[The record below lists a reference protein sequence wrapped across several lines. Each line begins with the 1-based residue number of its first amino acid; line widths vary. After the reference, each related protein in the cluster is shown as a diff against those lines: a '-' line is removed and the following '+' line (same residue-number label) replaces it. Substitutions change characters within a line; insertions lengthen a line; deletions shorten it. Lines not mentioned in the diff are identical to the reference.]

1 MNNSTVTPELIGKF
15 KFVLIHSIDL
25 YAFLDVESK
34 KEYMVSWRTNN
45 NSLTVLKNYFE
56 NSTQG
61 LGSYSLT
68 VDKFDISQN
77 RRKIS
82 LEQFDKSILTQIFYK
97 KGIPLLFEE
106 NEGSKLSSLYDFIKL
121 GKNVSVSELLSIK
134 DNIAIRFDESQLR
147 VFNEGIFSFRLV
159 FSGENM
165 PIETFIALSN
175 RLKQLTKEASFDKLK
190 LILEDLNQKAKFSTL
205 KIKSHLSQDSNILFY
220 QFCASHTLLFTDSLK
235 SANLSVVPI
244 SQLEYEPNFFGL
256 VRHTTKA
263 SEYKPKIIESLSS
276 SIHGYKN
283 DEIYINFRS
292 VTVIVL
298 PNHWNPKDYLSVYL
312 SDLTLLIEYYISKIS
327 YLDGLSHSIDELE
340 VDESLPD
347 DATSS
352 KILVEKIIRLRKIL
366 LKIEEG
372 VDVDLVINHYFTRN
386 FILQLIEQRGVYNKL
401 DAIKR
406 KTNNLDKIYDLLNQS
421 STANIGISLESGQ
434 LKFAI
439 WGFFAATIL
448 SLISLILTLVNK

>member
-1 MNNSTVTPELIGKF
+1 MNNNTKTPELIGKF

-25 YAFLDVESK
+25 YAFLDTESK
-34 KEYMVSWRTNN
+34 KEFMVSWRTNN
-45 NSLTVLKNYFE
+45 NSLTVFKEYFD

-61 LGSYSLT
+61 LGSFNLT
-68 VDKFDISQN
+68 VDKFDISHN

-82 LEQFDKSILTQIFYK
+82 LEHYDKSILTQIFYK

-106 NEGSKLSSLYDFIKL
+106 KDGSKLSSLYDFIKL
-121 GKNVSVSELLSIK
+121 GKNIQISELLNIK
-134 DNIAIRFDESQLR
+134 SKITIRYDECELR
-147 VFNEGIFSFRLV
+147 VFNEGIFSFRFE

-165 PIETFIALSN
+165 PIETFISLSN
-175 RLKQLTKEASFDKLK
+175 RLKQLTKEATFDKLK
-190 LILEDLNQKAKFSTL
+190 LILDDLSHKAKFSAL

-220 QFCASHTLLFTDSLK
+220 QFCASQTLLFTDSLK
-235 SANLSVVPI
+235 STDLTVIPI
-244 SQLEYEPNFFGL
+244 TQLESEPNFFGL
-256 VRHTTKA
+256 VRHTIKA
-263 SEYKPKIIESLSS
+263 SEYKLKIIESLSS

-283 DEIYINFRS
+283 DEIYVNIRS

-298 PNHWNPKDYLSVYL
+298 PNHWNPDDYLSVYL

-347 DATSS
+347 DALTS
-352 KILVEKIIRLRKIL
+352 KYLVEKIIRLRKIL

-448 SLISLILTLVNK
+448 SLISLILTLLQ